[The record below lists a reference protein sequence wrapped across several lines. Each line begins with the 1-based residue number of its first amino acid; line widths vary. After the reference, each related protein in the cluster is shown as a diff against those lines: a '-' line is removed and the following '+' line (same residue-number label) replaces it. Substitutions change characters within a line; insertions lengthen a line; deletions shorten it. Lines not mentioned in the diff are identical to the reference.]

1 MIERGVVALIS
12 VLEVGKMNKVYI
24 ALAVLLPASSR
35 IQEVENFSLKYL
47 YSIEFVRNRFLR
59 KCQTLSSPLPRPCR
73 SSHQGPKFLNER
85 LQSSEFT
92 QILTECYSAE
102 QALFLRLWTEQP
114 PCPQGAHIAWPEAG
128 DKQMNIHVR

>member
-1 MIERGVVALIS
+1 
-12 VLEVGKMNKVYI
+12 MNKVYI
-24 ALAVLLPASSR
+24 ALQFFFPASSR

-47 YSIEFVRNRFLR
+47 YSAEFVRNRFLR
-59 KCQTLSSPLPRPCR
+59 KCQTLSRPLPRRCR
-73 SSHQGPKFLNER
+73 SSHQGPTFLNER

-92 QILTECYSAE
+92 QILTESAE

-128 DKQMNIHVR
+128 GKQMNIPVR